1 MKSSKSIVY
10 NQEISSEEKP
20 FKTKVYNFFYLMINE
35 KNNQTSVI
43 TLYILHILE
52 IIQLISYAFD
62 DPHLMVWKIPYE
74 RIHIIQIALGAV
86 RIIPL
91 ILFFFAGIFSF
102 IFSVVV
108 VLNFILMIIIIMQ
121 VLNRKNNSKIYNGL
135 LIITHILIAPL
146 TIFLFLPL
154 NEIFLM
160 AFRCLV
166 ISKVY
171 HCWTKLHYVFSTI
184 GIASSISFILYIIF
198 LNYFCF
204 NPFQVEKTTV
214 KLNPIID
221 IFLIIIKYIY
231 LLNYIFIKN
240 EYLSIMIM
248 LIPSIILGYKQ
259 YKNPVYQNDTL
270 EMLLNLRNSLI
281 FWTYFILLLA
291 KCCEDTTINGL
302 FYLLILGY
310 PIIIFCSII
319 FYKVYKNEFNYKQ
332 SSFNNISSCL
342 SKTRFLTILINSFIN
357 DNRNNLKY
365 NESSFNN
372 ISSCLSKTRFFI
384 ILINS
389 FINDNRNNLKYNE
402 KGNQKNDI
410 LLKGCIKIHTETC
423 LREDCPLTKFINND
437 GNFNVQKQCLLNY
450 IYI

>member
-1 MKSSKSIVY
+1 MKSSKNIVY
-10 NQEISSEEKP
+10 NQDISSEEKS

-35 KNNQTSVI
+35 KNNQTSII

-52 IIQLISYAFD
+52 IIQLISYAFEE
-62 DPHLMVWKIPYE
+62 PHLMVWKIPYQ
-74 RIHIIQIALGAV
+74 RIQVIQVALEAV
-86 RIIPL
+86 RINPL
-91 ILFFFAGIFSF
+91 ILCFFKGIFSF
-102 IFSVVV
+102 IFYVAVI
-108 VLNFILMIIIIMQ
+108 LNFILMIIIIMQ
-121 VLNRKNNSKIYNGL
+121 LLNRKNNSKIYSGL
-135 LIITHILIAPL
+135 LIVTHILVSPL
-146 TIFLFLPL
+146 TIFLFIPI

-166 ISKVY
+166 INKTY
-171 HCWTKLHYVFSTI
+171 KCWTKLHYIYSILGVFS
-184 GIASSISFILYIIF
+184 SFSFILYLIF

-204 NPFQVEKTTV
+204 NPFQLEKTTV

-221 IFLIIIKYIY
+221 ILLIIIKYIY

-259 YKNPVYQNDTL
+259 YKNPVYQNDAL

-281 FWTYFILLLA
+281 LWTYFILLLA
-291 KCCEDTTINGL
+291 KCCEETTINGL
-302 FYLLILGY
+302 LYLLILGY
-310 PIIIFCSII
+310 PIAIFSSII

-332 SSFNNISSCL
+332 
-342 SKTRFLTILINSFIN
+342 
-357 DNRNNLKY
+357 
-365 NESSFNN
+365 SSFNN

-402 KGNQKNDI
+402 KSNQKMI
-410 LLKGCIKIHTETC
+410 
-423 LREDCPLTKFINND
+423 F
-437 GNFNVQKQCLLNY
+437 Y
-450 IYI
+450 